1 MEDAEKRSQ
10 ETYHFSRMR
19 VESVCACASTSIY
32 ATSASISL
40 NSVKIIL

>member
-19 VESVCACASTSIY
+19 VESVCVRVRVLQFMQHLHQFHSIP
-32 ATSASISL
+32 S
-40 NSVKIIL
+40 K